1 MPSSTYKSP
10 EAEPLLSR
18 AARRVKLVSFVSVV
32 VIAGVCIGMTLP
44 PR

>member
-10 EAEPLLSR
+10 EAELLLSR
-18 AARRVKLVSFVSVV
+18 ATQSVKLVVLVTAVV
-32 VIAGVCIGMTLP
+32 FSGVCIGMMLP